1 MMLSEVLEHFG
12 LARDLLLVDYF
23 ETDHHRQLI
32 KEVRATILTGR
43 LIAIAGVV
51 GSGKTKLLRRLQDEL
66 AREGKV
72 IVSKSLS
79 VDKDRI
85 TIPTLITA
93 LFHDLSPD
101 KEPKI
106 PGQGEK
112 REREL
117 QQLVRRRRK
126 PVALFVDE
134 AHDLHGKTLVGLK
147 RLMEV
152 VADGGGMLSV
162 VLVGHPKLRNDLR
175 RPTMEEIGYRSAIF
189 EFDGMAGQ
197 QLAYIRWLLDK
208 CAAKETRIDD
218 MIEPAAVELMAGRLS
233 TPLQIEQHLALAFEE
248 AFRIGERPVSLQV
261 VQAVLARHIEDL
273 EPRLTRH
280 GYTVRALI
288 EQFGAN
294 PAEIRQ
300 FLRGELGGAR
310 GQELSDRMRAAGL
323 PI

>member
-1 MMLSEVLEHFG
+1 MLTEVMEHFG
-12 LARDLLLVDYF
+12 LERDLLMAGYY
-23 ETDHHRQLI
+23 ETEHHRQLI
-32 KEVRATILTGR
+32 KDIRAAILTGR
-43 LIAIAGVV
+43 LVAVAGVV
-51 GSGKTKLLRRLQDEL
+51 GSGKTVLLRRLQEDL
-66 AREGKV
+66 GREGKI

-106 PGQGEK
+106 PTQGEK

-117 QQLVRRRRK
+117 QQLIRRGRK

-134 AHDLHGKTLVGLK
+134 AHDLHGKTLIGLK

-152 VADGGGMLSV
+152 VTDGGGMLSV

-175 RPTMEEIGYRSAIF
+175 RPTMEEIGYRSAVF
-189 EFDGMAGQ
+189 DFDGMAGQ
-197 QLAYIRWLLDK
+197 QLPYIRWLLER
-208 CAAKETRIDD
+208 CAGDGVAVPDL
-218 MIEPAAVELMAGRLS
+218 IEDSAVALLAERLQ

-248 AFRIGERPVSLQV
+248 AFRIGERPVNVQV
-261 VQAVLARHIEDL
+261 IESVLSRHMDDL

-280 GYTVRALI
+280 GYTVRALA
-288 EQFGAN
+288 EQFSVK
-294 PAEIRQ
+294 PAEVRQ
-300 FLRGELGGAR
+300 FLRGELNATR
-310 GQELSDRMRAAGL
+310 AQELAQRMLAAGL